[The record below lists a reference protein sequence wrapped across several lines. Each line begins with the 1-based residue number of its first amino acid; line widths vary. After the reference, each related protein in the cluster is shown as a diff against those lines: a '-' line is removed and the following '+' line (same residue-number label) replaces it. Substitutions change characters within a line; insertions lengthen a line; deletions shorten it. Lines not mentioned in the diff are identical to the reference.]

1 MATVFTVVF
10 IAIVVLLNVLVSFLS
25 DKYPL
30 SIDLTSNQSYKLS
43 AKSIQYVKTIKD
55 KVSITVL
62 ADESAYLS
70 SSEYAPCAKIMEQY
84 PKYNSNIS
92 ISFVNLTKNPTFQ
105 SNYAKETL
113 ETGDIIVASGS
124 KYKHIAIN
132 DLLQS
137 STDQSTG
144 QNQVTGDQT
153 EQQLDS
159 ALQYLT
165 TTNLPTV
172 MFTTGH
178 SEPSSTDSSDTEAA
192 GLQALLTKNNYKIET
207 KDIATDG
214 IDKDA
219 SAVVIVDPKAD
230 FSAAEI
236 KALDEYLNNGGKMG
250 KNLYVFY
257 DPQQGS
263 LPNLEAYTKEWGIQV
278 EKGVVYDETNAVG
291 NVFQPIES
299 SVDSDTFGS
308 LPNNMHVDLATSRP
322 LTLLFSSKGSK
333 STTSLVSTE
342 STSRLWDQGTVTV
355 QAAQNFQPSSSDKK
369 GPFTVMAKSVIE
381 GVSDNNSVKST
392 VVVSGTSA
400 ILDQTLLSESNLT
413 NADLVL
419 NMFNNLGGFKSS
431 INIVSKSRT
440 SQTLN
445 LTSGQI
451 TTMEIFFF
459 VILPLAVLAVGLA
472 VWLRRRHL

>member
-1 MATVFTVVF
+1 MFGKKKDGAEPQNLSADEPKKTSLFARRSFRYGSMATVFTVVF

-30 SIDLTSNQSYKLS
+30 SIALTSNQRYKLS

-178 SEPSSTDSSDTEAA
+178 SEPSSTDSSNTEAA

-263 LPNLEAYTKEWGIQV
+263 LPNLEAYT
-278 EKGVVYDETNAVG
+278 
-291 NVFQPIES
+291 
-299 SVDSDTFGS
+299 
-308 LPNNMHVDLATSRP
+308 
-322 LTLLFSSKGSK
+322 
-333 STTSLVSTE
+333 
-342 STSRLWDQGTVTV
+342 
-355 QAAQNFQPSSSDKK
+355 
-369 GPFTVMAKSVIE
+369 
-381 GVSDNNSVKST
+381 
-392 VVVSGTSA
+392 
-400 ILDQTLLSESNLT
+400 
-413 NADLVL
+413 
-419 NMFNNLGGFKSS
+419 
-431 INIVSKSRT
+431 
-440 SQTLN
+440 
-445 LTSGQI
+445 
-451 TTMEIFFF
+451 
-459 VILPLAVLAVGLA
+459 
-472 VWLRRRHL
+472 